1 MGGGCRLPPGS
12 IPGRGTKIP
21 QAMWCSPKPKQAT
34 KKNKTK
40 YDTQIKSHA
49 LGILAERFQKDLRE
63 VGRDLNILLLM
74 DQPGT

>member
-1 MGGGCRLPPGS
+1 MGGGRGHPGS

-34 KKNKTK
+34 TTKNTK

-49 LGILAERFQKDLRE
+49 LGILVERFQKDLRE